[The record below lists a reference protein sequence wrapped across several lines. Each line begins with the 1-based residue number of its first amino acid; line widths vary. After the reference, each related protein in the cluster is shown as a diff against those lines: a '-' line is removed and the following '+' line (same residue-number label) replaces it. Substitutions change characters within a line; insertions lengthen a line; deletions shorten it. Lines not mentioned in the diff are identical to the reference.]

1 MANME
6 MVSES
11 LLHNIHALVLIERDL
26 AAIAAEFDRSEP
38 FLDGEGDNV
47 REVHGAVRLA
57 ARRLREL
64 QQQYKHHAEARG
76 LSGHDVLGA
85 PEVIE
90 PRSPARPPE

>member
-6 MVSES
+6 ACAES
-11 LLHNIHALVLIERDL
+11 LRQHLLALARIELDL
-26 AAIAAEFDRSEP
+26 AEMADEIDKSEP
-38 FLDGEGDNV
+38 FLKEEGDNL
-47 REVHGAVRLA
+47 REVRGAIRLGF
-57 ARRLREL
+57 RRLMEL
-64 QQQYKHHAEARG
+64 RQQYQHYAEARG